1 MKRKGFTLI
10 ELLVVIAIIGVL
22 AAILLP
28 ALSKAREMGR
38 RTACI
43 NNFKQLAIALQM
55 FADDHYARFPAN
67 SGEMHGISGDKD
79 IYPDYIN
86 KAEVFWCPSDISAKI
101 PTTINTDVKDAD
113 NSCCI
118 SYAFVY
124 GLTVANSATTAV
136 PIACDNSRLVSGAY
150 SGNHNSGTNVLYL
163 DGSVRWV
170 SYKGEAANEG
180 YWSSNLTTETEG
192 GMGKIACRSNG
203 DSITVD
209 RSIANYDTNW
219 GE

>member
-1 MKRKGFTLI
+1 MKNKGFTLI
-10 ELLVVIAIIGVL
+10 ELLVVIAIIAIL
-22 AAILLP
+22 AAMLLP

-55 FADDHYARFPAN
+55 FADDHYERFPAT
-67 SGEMHGISGDKD
+67 STEMWQD

-86 KAEVFWCPSDISAKI
+86 KPKVFWCPSDMRGNI
-101 PTTINTDVKDAD
+101 PNNEMTTIDKDNIDAS

-124 GLTVANSATTAV
+124 GLSVANSATTAV

-150 SGNHNSGTNVLYL
+150 SANHDGGTNVLYL

-170 SYKGEAANEG
+170 PYRNEAAGDG
-180 YWSSNLTTETEG
+180 YWSSNTTGETEG
-192 GMGKIACRSNG
+192 GMRDLACDSDG
-203 DSITVD
+203 DSITLTSGAD
-209 RSIANYDTNW
+209 SRW